1 MRVQFA
7 CLLLLLLSAA
17 VLSQSYKDFRN
28 KHLLPVKGSQKCYDM
43 MKNINK
49 KHQCKEIHTFIKDQE
64 ASVKVLC
71 MAKKNEVITPELNV
85 IDCVR
90 SNETPCAYNDTPQ
103 TVKKKIKCK
112 KGLPVYLEKAE

>member
-1 MRVQFA
+1 FHVK
-7 CLLLLLLSAA
+7 LLI
-17 VLSQSYKDFRN
+17 SYKDFKK
-28 KHLLPVKGSQKCYDM
+28 KHLLPVKGPQKCYDM

-49 KHQCKEIHTFIKDQE
+49 KSECREIHTFIKDQE

-71 MAKKNEVITPELNV
+71 KGKKEEVITPELNV

-103 TVKKKIKCK
+103 TVQKKIKCK
-112 KGLPVYLEKAE
+112 KGLPVYLEKTVDVGIK